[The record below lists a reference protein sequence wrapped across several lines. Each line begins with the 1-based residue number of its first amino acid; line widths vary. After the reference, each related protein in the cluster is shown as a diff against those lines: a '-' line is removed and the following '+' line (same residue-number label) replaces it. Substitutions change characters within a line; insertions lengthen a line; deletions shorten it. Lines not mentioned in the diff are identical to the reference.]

1 MQKNNIEVLR
11 KILYAVESGGQV
23 YGCQNYAAFIG
34 AGANC
39 SNEKAITIGAG
50 QWYAG
55 EAKKLLQKIQR
66 ANSAQFKKLDNQG
79 IESDLLKKN
88 WSTYAIAATSAK
100 AKCIVAIINSTLGR
114 KCQDELMDEQI
125 TEYAAS
131 IAKTYGTMPDTAMME
146 CINIIHQGGS
156 SALKRIL
163 AKTAKPYTAKSI
175 YAALNT
181 DPADPRTNQVGDYT
195 TRQKKVYEF
204 IVKYASDAATEAA
217 TTTGA
222 TKKEESAV
230 STVQKTIDKAIT
242 WMEETAKDDRHG
254 YCQDHRWGE
263 DGDYD
268 CSSAVYTAWQSAG
281 VPVKTYSL
289 KKYGEAYTGVML
301 RAFTA
306 NGFTD
311 VTAKVNRSTGA
322 GLVRGDVLLNAARHT
337 AMYCGNGMEVEASIN
352 EKGTAHGGTPGDQTG
367 KEFLI
372 RSYRNYPWTNI
383 LRYTGG
389 NSATATEKN
398 FLEMGDWGTAVKTMQ
413 TMLIECGYSCG
424 EAGADGE
431 FGTGTDI
438 AVRRFQ
444 MKNNLTVDGQ
454 YGTNSKAKLTALYNK
469 KVGTTASTKKDVM
482 TVAKEVIAGKWGSGD
497 DRKKKLT
504 AAGYNYDT
512 VQKKVNELLKTSTK
526 KSVAEV
532 AKEVVSGKWG
542 NGADRKKKLEAAGYD
557 YTAVQKKVN
566 ELLKK

>member
-1 MQKNNIEVLR
+1 MQKTNIAVLR

-66 ANSAQFKKLDNQG
+66 ADPVQFKKLDTQG
-79 IESDLLKKN
+79 IETDLLKKD
-88 WSTYAIAATSAK
+88 WSTYAITTTSAK
-100 AKCIVAIINSTLGR
+100 AKCIVTIINSTLGR

-125 TEYAAS
+125 NEYAVG

-181 DPADPRTNQVGDYT
+181 DPTDPRTNQVGDYT

-469 KVGTTASTKKDVM
+469 KVGTTASTKKDVT

-512 VQKKVNELLKTSTK
+512 VQKKVNELLKTSAK

-542 NGADRKKKLEAAGYD
+542 NGADRKKKLEAAGYN
-557 YTAVQKKVN
+557 YAEVQKEVN
-566 ELLKK
+566 KLLK

>member
-1 MQKNNIEVLR
+1 MQKKNIEVLR

-39 SNEKAITIGAG
+39 ANEKAITIGAG

-55 EAKKLLQKIQR
+55 EAKRLLQKIQR
-66 ANSAQFKKLDNQG
+66 ANPAQFKKLDTQG
-79 IESDLLKKN
+79 IGTDLLKKN
-88 WSTYAIAATSAK
+88 WTAYAISPSSAK
-100 AKCIVAIINSTLGR
+100 AKCIVTIINSTLGR

-131 IAKTYGTMPDTAMME
+131 IAKTYGSMSDTAMME
-146 CINIIHQGGS
+146 CINIIHQGGN

-352 EKGTAHGGTPGDQTG
+352 EKGTAHGGKPGDQTG

-372 RSYRNYPWTNI
+372 RSYRNYPWTNV
-383 LRYTGG
+383 LRYTGNG
-389 NSATATEKN
+389 VTIAEKN
-398 FLEMGDWGTAVKTMQ
+398 YLEIGDSGSAVKTMQ

-424 EAGADGE
+424 EYGADGE

-444 MKNNLTVDGQ
+444 MKNGLTIDGQ
-454 YGTNSKAKLTALYNK
+454 YGPASKTKLVVLYNAKVGGNSSESKNPSKTPKWVGMVNTAELNVRIGAGTGNSKLAAYPLLKQRNLVDVCDTVYAAD
-469 KVGTTASTKKDVM
+469 GTDWYYIR
-482 TVAKEVIAGKWGSGD
+482 IAGKYF
-497 DRKKKLT
+497 
-504 AAGYNYDT
+504 GYVCAKYIS
-512 VQKKVNELLKTSTK
+512 KV
-526 KSVAEV
+526 
-532 AKEVVSGKWG
+532 
-542 NGADRKKKLEAAGYD
+542 
-557 YTAVQKKVN
+557 
-566 ELLKK
+566 

>member
-1 MQKNNIEVLR
+1 MQKKNIEVLR

-23 YGCQNYAAFIG
+23 YGRQNYAAFIG

-66 ANSAQFKKLDNQG
+66 ANPAQFKKLDNQG

-131 IAKTYGTMPDTAMME
+131 IAKTYGSMPDTAMME

-156 SALKRIL
+156 AARKRIL

-181 DPADPRTNQVGDYT
+181 DLADPRTNQVGDYT
-195 TRQKKVYEF
+195 TRQKKVYEY
-204 IVKYASDAATEAA
+204 ITKYASDA
-217 TTTGA
+217 TTGA
-222 TKKEESAV
+222 TASEEDKKEGSAV
-230 STVQKTIDKAIT
+230 STVQETINKAIT

-281 VPVKTYSL
+281 IPVKTYSL

-337 AMYCGNGMEVEASIN
+337 AMYCGNGMEVEASIH

-557 YTAVQKKVN
+557 CTAVQKKVN

>member
-66 ANSAQFKKLDNQG
+66 ANPAQFKKLDNQG

-131 IAKTYGTMPDTAMME
+131 IAKTYGSMPDTAMME

-204 IVKYASDAATEAA
+204 ITKYASDTATGAA
-217 TTTGA
+217 TTTEN
-222 TKKEESAV
+222 KKEESAV
-230 STVQKTIDKAIT
+230 STVQDRINKAIK

-289 KKYGEAYTGVML
+289 KKYGEAYTGIML

-352 EKGTAHGGTPGDQTG
+352 EKGTAHGGKPGDQTG

-469 KVGTTASTKKDVM
+469 KVGTTASTKKDVT
-482 TVAKEVIAGKWGSGD
+482 TVAKEVIASKWGSGD

-512 VQKKVNELLKTSTK
+512 VQKKVNELLKASAK

-542 NGADRKKKLEAAGYD
+542 NGADRKKKLEAAGYN
-557 YTAVQKKVN
+557 YAEVQKEVN
-566 ELLKK
+566 KLLK

>member
-1 MQKNNIEVLR
+1 MQNKNIEVLR

-66 ANSAQFKKLDNQG
+66 ANPAQFKKLDNQG

-131 IAKTYGTMPDTAMME
+131 IAKTYGSMPDTAMME

-181 DPADPRTNQVGDYT
+181 DPADPRTNQVGDYV

-222 TKKEESAV
+222 TKKEKSAV

-352 EKGTAHGGTPGDQTG
+352 EKGTAHGGKPGDQTG

-542 NGADRKKKLEAAGYD
+542 NGADRKKKLEAAGYN
-557 YTAVQKKVN
+557 YAEVQKEVN
-566 ELLKK
+566 KLLK

>member
-1 MQKNNIEVLR
+1 MQKKNIEVLR

-66 ANSAQFKKLDNQG
+66 ANPAQFKKLDTQG
-79 IESDLLKKN
+79 IGTDLLKKN
-88 WSTYAIAATSAK
+88 WTAYAISPSSAK
-100 AKCIVAIINSTLGR
+100 AKCIVTIINSTLGR

-131 IAKTYGTMPDTAMME
+131 IAKTYGSMSDTAMME
-146 CINIIHQGGS
+146 CINIIHQGGN

-352 EKGTAHGGTPGDQTG
+352 EKGTAHGGKPGDQTG

-372 RSYRNYPWTNI
+372 RSYRNYPWTNV
-383 LRYTGG
+383 LRYTGNG
-389 NSATATEKN
+389 VTIAEKN
-398 FLEMGDWGTAVKTMQ
+398 YLEIGDSGSAVKTMQ

-424 EAGADGE
+424 EYGADGE

-444 MKNNLTVDGQ
+444 MKNGLTIDGQ
-454 YGTNSKAKLTALYNK
+454 YGPASKTKLVVLYNA
-469 KVGTTASTKKDVM
+469 KVGGNSSESKNPSKTPKWVGMVNTAELNVRIGAGTGNPKLAAYPLLKQRNLVDVCD
-482 TVAKEVIAGKWGSGD
+482 TVYAADGTDWYYIRIAGKYF
-497 DRKKKLT
+497 
-504 AAGYNYDT
+504 GYVCAKYIS
-512 VQKKVNELLKTSTK
+512 KV
-526 KSVAEV
+526 
-532 AKEVVSGKWG
+532 
-542 NGADRKKKLEAAGYD
+542 
-557 YTAVQKKVN
+557 
-566 ELLKK
+566 

>member
-1 MQKNNIEVLR
+1 MQKKNIEVLR

-66 ANSAQFKKLDNQG
+66 ANPAQFKKLDNQG

-131 IAKTYGTMPDTAMME
+131 IAKTYGSMPDTAMME

-156 SALKRIL
+156 AALKRIL

-181 DPADPRTNQVGDYT
+181 DPADPRTNQVGDYV

-204 IVKYASDAATEAA
+204 IVKYASDAATEAD

-337 AMYCGNGMEVEASIN
+337 AMYCGNGMEVEESIN
-352 EKGTAHGGTPGDQTG
+352 EKGTAHGGKPGDQTG

-372 RSYRNYPWTNI
+372 RSYRNYPWTNV
-383 LRYTGG
+383 LRYTGNG
-389 NSATATEKN
+389 VTIAEKN
-398 FLEMGDWGTAVKTMQ
+398 YLEMGDSGAAVKTMQ

-424 EAGADGE
+424 EYGADGE

-444 MKNNLTVDGQ
+444 MKNGLTVDGQ

-542 NGADRKKKLEAAGYD
+542 NGADRKKKLEAAGYN
-557 YTAVQKKVN
+557 YAEVQKEVN
-566 ELLKK
+566 KLLK

>member
-1 MQKNNIEVLR
+1 MQKTNIAVLR

-23 YGCQNYAAFIG
+23 YGCQNYAAFVG

-55 EAKKLLQKIQR
+55 EAKRLLQKIQR
-66 ANSAQFKKLDNQG
+66 ANPAQFKKLDTQG
-79 IESDLLKKN
+79 IETDLLKKD
-88 WSTYAIAATSAK
+88 WATYAISTTSAK
-100 AKCIVAIINSTLGR
+100 AKCIVTIINSTLGR

-131 IAKTYGTMPDTAMME
+131 IAKTYGSMPDTAMME

-181 DPADPRTNQVGDYT
+181 DPADPRTNQVGDYV
-195 TRQKKVYEF
+195 TRQKKVYEY
-204 IVKYASDAATEAA
+204 ITKYVSDAESKE
-217 TTTGA
+217 TTTTE
-222 TKKEESAV
+222 TKKEEGTV
-230 STVQKTIDKAIT
+230 SVVQEIINKAIN

-268 CSSAVYTAWQSAG
+268 CSSAVYTAWQNAG

-289 KKYGEAYTGVML
+289 KKYGAAYTGVML

-322 GLVRGDVLLNAARHT
+322 GLVRGDVLLNTVHHT
-337 AMYCGNGMEVEASIN
+337 AMYCGNGKEVEASIN
-352 EKGTAHGGTPGDQTG
+352 EKGTAHGGKPGDQTG

-372 RSYRNYPWTNI
+372 RSYRNYPWTNV
-383 LRYTGG
+383 LRYTGNG
-389 NSATATEKN
+389 VTIAEKN
-398 FLEMGDWGTAVKTMQ
+398 YLEMGDSGAAVKTMQ

-424 EAGADGE
+424 EYGADGE

-444 MKNNLTVDGQ
+444 MKNGLAIDGQ
-454 YGTNSKAKLTALYNK
+454 YGPVSKAKLTALHNAKATSGK
-469 KVGTTASTKKDVM
+469 K
-482 TVAKEVIAGKWGSGD
+482 TVAELAKEVIA
-497 DRKKKLT
+497 
-504 AAGYNYDT
+504 
-512 VQKKVNELLKTSTK
+512 
-526 KSVAEV
+526 
-532 AKEVVSGKWG
+532 GKWG
-542 NGADRKKKLEAAGYD
+542 NGADRKKKLEAAGYN
-557 YTAVQKKVN
+557 YTAVQKEVN
-566 ELLKK
+566 RQLKK

>member
-1 MQKNNIEVLR
+1 MQKNNIKVLR
-11 KILYAVESGGQV
+11 KIIYAVESGGQV
-23 YGCQNYAAFIG
+23 YGGQNYAAFVG

-66 ANSAQFKKLDNQG
+66 ANPAQFKKLDNQG

-131 IAKTYGTMPDTAMME
+131 IAKTYGSMPDTAMME

-156 SALKRIL
+156 AALKRIL
-163 AKTAKPYTAKSI
+163 AKTAKSYTAKSI

-181 DPADPRTNQVGDYT
+181 DPADPRTNQVGDYV

-322 GLVRGDVLLNAARHT
+322 GLVRGDVLLNAALHT

-352 EKGTAHGGTPGDQTG
+352 EKGTAHGGKPGDQTG

-372 RSYRNYPWTNI
+372 RSYRNYPWTNV
-383 LRYTGG
+383 LRYTGNG
-389 NSATATEKN
+389 VTIAEKN
-398 FLEMGDWGTAVKTMQ
+398 YLEMGDSGAAVKTMQ

-424 EAGADGE
+424 EYGADGE

-444 MKNNLTVDGQ
+444 MKNGLTIDGQ
-454 YGTNSKAKLTALYNK
+454 YGPASKTKLVALYNA
-469 KVGTTASTKKDVM
+469 KVGGNSSESKNPSKTPKWVGMVNTAEFNVRIGAGTGNPKLAAYPLLRQHNFVDVCDTIKAADSTDWYYIR
-482 TVAKEVIAGKWGSGD
+482 IAGKYY
-497 DRKKKLT
+497 
-504 AAGYNYDT
+504 GY
-512 VQKKVNELLKTSTK
+512 VC
-526 KSVAEV
+526 
-532 AKEVVSGKWG
+532 GKYIS
-542 NGADRKKKLEAAGYD
+542 R
-557 YTAVQKKVN
+557 V
-566 ELLKK
+566 

>member
-1 MQKNNIEVLR
+1 MQKKNIEVLR

-66 ANSAQFKKLDNQG
+66 ANPARFKKLDTEG
-79 IESDLLKKN
+79 ITTDLLKKN
-88 WSTYAIAATSAK
+88 WSAYAISPSSAK
-100 AKCIVAIINSTLGR
+100 AKCIVTIINSTLGR

-146 CINIIHQGGS
+146 CVNIIHQGGS
-156 SALKRIL
+156 AALKRIL

-204 IVKYASDAATEAA
+204 ITKYASDTATGAAA
-217 TTTGA
+217 TTEN
-222 TKKEESAV
+222 KKEESAV
-230 STVQKTIDKAIT
+230 STVQDRINKAIK

-254 YCQDHRWGE
+254 YCQDHRWGT

-268 CSSAVYTAWQSAG
+268 CSSAVITAWEQAG
-281 VPVKTYSL
+281 VPVKT
-289 KKYGEAYTGVML
+289 KGATYTGNML
-301 RAFTA
+301 SVFIA
-306 NGFTD
+306 NGFQD
-311 VTAKVNRSTGA
+311 VTALVNRSTGA
-322 GLVRGDVLLNAARHT
+322 GLVRGDVLLNTVHHT
-337 AMYCGNGMEVEASIN
+337 AMYCGNGKEVEASIN
-352 EKGTAHGGTPGDQTG
+352 EKGTAHGGKPGDQTG

-372 RSYRNYPWTNI
+372 RSYRNYPWTNV
-383 LRYTGG
+383 LRYTGNG
-389 NSATATEKN
+389 VTIAEKN
-398 FLEMGDWGTAVKTMQ
+398 YLEIGDSGSAVKTMQ

-424 EAGADGE
+424 EYGADGE

-444 MKNNLTVDGQ
+444 MKNGLTIDGQ
-454 YGTNSKAKLTALYNK
+454 YGPASKTKLVVLYNA
-469 KVGTTASTKKDVM
+469 KVGGNSSESKNPSKTPKWVGMVNTAELNVRIGVGTGNPKLAAYPLLKQRNLVDVCD
-482 TVAKEVIAGKWGSGD
+482 TVYAADGTDWYYIRIAGKYF
-497 DRKKKLT
+497 
-504 AAGYNYDT
+504 GYVCAKYIS
-512 VQKKVNELLKTSTK
+512 KV
-526 KSVAEV
+526 
-532 AKEVVSGKWG
+532 
-542 NGADRKKKLEAAGYD
+542 
-557 YTAVQKKVN
+557 
-566 ELLKK
+566 

>member
-1 MQKNNIEVLR
+1 MQKKNIEVLR

-66 ANSAQFKKLDNQG
+66 ANPAQFKKLDTQG
-79 IESDLLKKN
+79 IGTDLLKKN
-88 WSTYAIAATSAK
+88 WTAYAISPSSAK
-100 AKCIVAIINSTLGR
+100 AKCIVTIINSTLGR

-131 IAKTYGTMPDTAMME
+131 IAKTYGSISDTAMME
-146 CINIIHQGGS
+146 CINIIHQGGN

-352 EKGTAHGGTPGDQTG
+352 EKGTAHGGKPGDQTG

-372 RSYRNYPWTNI
+372 RSYRNYPWTNV
-383 LRYTGG
+383 LRYTGNG
-389 NSATATEKN
+389 VTIAEKN
-398 FLEMGDWGTAVKTMQ
+398 YLEIGDSGSAVKTMQ

-424 EAGADGE
+424 EYGADGE

-444 MKNNLTVDGQ
+444 MKNGLTIDGQ
-454 YGTNSKAKLTALYNK
+454 YGPASKTKLVVLYNA
-469 KVGTTASTKKDVM
+469 KVGGNSSESKNPSKTPKWVGMVNTAELNVRIGAGTGNPKLAAYPLLKQRNLVDVCD
-482 TVAKEVIAGKWGSGD
+482 TVYAADGTDWYYIRIAGKYF
-497 DRKKKLT
+497 
-504 AAGYNYDT
+504 GYVCAKYIS
-512 VQKKVNELLKTSTK
+512 KV
-526 KSVAEV
+526 
-532 AKEVVSGKWG
+532 
-542 NGADRKKKLEAAGYD
+542 
-557 YTAVQKKVN
+557 
-566 ELLKK
+566 

>member
-1 MQKNNIEVLR
+1 MQKTNIAVLR

-66 ANSAQFKKLDNQG
+66 ADPVQFKKLDTQG
-79 IESDLLKKN
+79 IETDLLKKD
-88 WSTYAIAATSAK
+88 WSTYAITTTSAK
-100 AKCIVAIINSTLGR
+100 AKCIVTIINSTLGR

-125 TEYAAS
+125 NEYAVG

-163 AKTAKPYTAKSI
+163 AKTKKPYTAKTI
-175 YAALNT
+175 YAALCT

-204 IVKYASDAATEAA
+204 ITKYASDAATGVA

-230 STVQKTIDKAIT
+230 STVQDRINKAIN

-352 EKGTAHGGTPGDQTG
+352 EKGTAHGGKPGDQTG

-372 RSYRNYPWTNI
+372 RSYRNYPWTNV
-383 LRYTGG
+383 LRYTGNG
-389 NSATATEKN
+389 VTIAEKN
-398 FLEMGDWGTAVKTMQ
+398 YLEMGDSGAAVKTMQ

-424 EAGADGE
+424 EYGADGE

-444 MKNNLTVDGQ
+444 MKNGLTIDGQ
-454 YGTNSKAKLTALYNK
+454 YGPASKTKLVALYNA
-469 KVGTTASTKKDVM
+469 KVGGNSSESKNPSKTPKWVGMVNTAELNVRIGAGTGNPKLAAYPLLKQRNLVDVCD
-482 TVAKEVIAGKWGSGD
+482 TVHAADGTDWYYIRIAGKYF
-497 DRKKKLT
+497 
-504 AAGYNYDT
+504 GYVCAKYIS
-512 VQKKVNELLKTSTK
+512 KV
-526 KSVAEV
+526 
-532 AKEVVSGKWG
+532 
-542 NGADRKKKLEAAGYD
+542 
-557 YTAVQKKVN
+557 
-566 ELLKK
+566 

>member
-1 MQKNNIEVLR
+1 MQKTNIAVLR

-66 ANSAQFKKLDNQG
+66 ADPVQFKKLDTQG
-79 IESDLLKKN
+79 IETDLLKKD
-88 WSTYAIAATSAK
+88 WSTYAITTTSAK
-100 AKCIVAIINSTLGR
+100 AKCIVTIINSTLGR

-125 TEYAAS
+125 NEYAVG

-146 CINIIHQGGS
+146 CVNIIHQGGS
-156 SALKRIL
+156 AALKRIL

-181 DPADPRTNQVGDYT
+181 DPADPRTNQVGDYV

-352 EKGTAHGGTPGDQTG
+352 EKGTAHGGKPGDQTG

-372 RSYRNYPWTNI
+372 RSYRNYPWTNV
-383 LRYTGG
+383 LRYTGNG
-389 NSATATEKN
+389 VTIAEKN
-398 FLEMGDWGTAVKTMQ
+398 YLEMGDSGAAVKTMQ

-424 EAGADGE
+424 EYGADGE

-444 MKNNLTVDGQ
+444 MKNGLTIDGQ
-454 YGTNSKAKLTALYNK
+454 YGPASKTKLVAFYNA
-469 KVGTTASTKKDVM
+469 KVGGNSSESKNPSKTPKWVGMVNTAELNVRIGAGTGNPKLAAYPLLKQRNLVDVCD
-482 TVAKEVIAGKWGSGD
+482 TVHAADGTDWYYIRIAGKYF
-497 DRKKKLT
+497 
-504 AAGYNYDT
+504 GYVCAKYIS
-512 VQKKVNELLKTSTK
+512 KV
-526 KSVAEV
+526 
-532 AKEVVSGKWG
+532 
-542 NGADRKKKLEAAGYD
+542 
-557 YTAVQKKVN
+557 
-566 ELLKK
+566 

>member
-66 ANSAQFKKLDNQG
+66 ANPAQFKKLDNQG

-131 IAKTYGTMPDTAMME
+131 IAKTYGSMPDTAMME

-204 IVKYASDAATEAA
+204 ITKYASDTATGAA
-217 TTTGA
+217 TTTEN
-222 TKKEESAV
+222 KKEESAV
-230 STVQKTIDKAIT
+230 STVQDRINKAIK

-289 KKYGEAYTGVML
+289 KKYGEAYTGIML

-352 EKGTAHGGTPGDQTG
+352 EKGTAHGGKPGDQTG

-469 KVGTTASTKKDVM
+469 KVGTTASTKKDVT
-482 TVAKEVIAGKWGSGD
+482 TVAKEVIASKWGSGD
-497 DRKKKLT
+497 ERKKKLT

-542 NGADRKKKLEAAGYD
+542 NGADRKKKLEAAGYN
-557 YTAVQKKVN
+557 YAEVQKEVN
-566 ELLKK
+566 KLLK

>member
-66 ANSAQFKKLDNQG
+66 ADPAQFKKLDTQS
-79 IESDLLKKN
+79 IESDLLKKD
-88 WSTYAIAATSAK
+88 WSTYAIAATSAR
-100 AKCIVAIINSTLGR
+100 AKCIVAIINSTIGK

-125 TEYAAS
+125 AEYATS
-131 IAKTYGTMPDTAMME
+131 IAKTYGIMPDTAMME

-156 SALKRIL
+156 AALKRIL
-163 AKTAKPYTAKSI
+163 AKTAKSYTAKSI

-181 DPADPRTNQVGDYT
+181 DPADPRTNQVGDYV

-352 EKGTAHGGTPGDQTG
+352 EKGTAHGGKPGDQTG

-372 RSYRNYPWTNI
+372 RSYRNYPWTNV
-383 LRYTGG
+383 LRYTGNG
-389 NSATATEKN
+389 VTIAEKN
-398 FLEMGDWGTAVKTMQ
+398 YLEMGDSGAAVKTMQ

-424 EAGADGE
+424 EYGADGE

-444 MKNNLTVDGQ
+444 MKNGLTIDGQ
-454 YGTNSKAKLTALYNK
+454 YGPASKTKLVALYNA
-469 KVGTTASTKKDVM
+469 KVGGNSSESKNPSKTPKWVGMVNTAELNVRIGAGTGNPKLAAYPLLRQHNFVDVCDTIKAADSTDWYYIR
-482 TVAKEVIAGKWGSGD
+482 IAGKYY
-497 DRKKKLT
+497 
-504 AAGYNYDT
+504 GY
-512 VQKKVNELLKTSTK
+512 VC
-526 KSVAEV
+526 
-532 AKEVVSGKWG
+532 GKYIS
-542 NGADRKKKLEAAGYD
+542 R
-557 YTAVQKKVN
+557 V
-566 ELLKK
+566 